1 MTGTLRP
8 RAPPLHTSRAHTP
21 HSPEPGPDLSDS
33 LGTPRSH
40 QRATQLMD
48 HATTHT
54 AHTPLLSP
62 LPHCSSRRRVASRH
76 GEGGRYMSGHH
87 RCRSTQ
93 QPRCGSQRCA
103 AFRGFVVPVPPPPAR
118 LAGGKTSAHTMHQPG
133 QLDAGREARS
143 SAYMPVPLIDRPDN
157 ISRRPVHSQHSSQQS
172 SAGSSHQQ
180 STSFIILAASGDVCS
195 CHVHALRARPGH
207 SQWRLTLGPR
217 CMTGCFTRCP
227 SARPEG
233 HAPFR
238 PRRDRGRG

>member
-1 MTGTLRP
+1 MNQIVSRI
-8 RAPPLHTSRAHTP
+8 PPLSTIASS
-21 HSPEPGPDLSDS
+21 SPALIPAGPDLSDS
-33 LGTPRSH
+33 LGTLRSH
-40 QRATQLMD
+40 QRASQLMD

-54 AHTPLLSP
+54 AHTLPLSP

-143 SAYMPVPLIDRPDN
+143 SAYMPVPLIDRPDS
-157 ISRRPVHSQHSSQQS
+157 ISRHAVHSQHSSQQS

-195 CHVHALRARPGH
+195 CHVHALRARPG
-207 SQWRLTLGPR
+207 RTV
-217 CMTGCFTRCP
+217 
-227 SARPEG
+227 SAAPYPGSTVHDSVFHAVPVRP
-233 HAPFR
+233 P
-238 PRRDRGRG
+238 

>member
-1 MTGTLRP
+1 VTGTLRP

-54 AHTPLLSP
+54 AHTPPLSP
-62 LPHCSSRRRVASRH
+62 LPHCSSRRRVTSRH
-76 GEGGRYMSGHH
+76 GEGGRYMCGHH

-93 QPRCGSQRCA
+93 QPRCGSSQRCA

-143 SAYMPVPLIDRPDN
+143 SAYMPVPLIDRPDS
-157 ISRRPVHSQHSSQQS
+157 ISRHAVHSQHSSQQS
-172 SAGSSHQQ
+172 SAGRAISSQHHL
-180 STSFIILAASGDVCS
+180 SYLRLAAMFAHVMCIHCARGLATVSGS
-195 CHVHALRARPGH
+195 LPWVHGA
-207 SQWRLTLGPR
+207 
-217 CMTGCFTRCP
+217 
-227 SARPEG
+227 
-233 HAPFR
+233 
-238 PRRDRGRG
+238 